1 MKVSDLQIW
10 LNTKI
15 KQNNLNLKPL
25 LLNEIT
31 YESMT
36 NKETQNLNMSASIF
50 LTSSQKVNDAL
61 KFLENNL
68 DEIKFNEFK
77 KLLNI
82 NYLKIST
89 NNILRIEMVNIL
101 KQPQIWL
108 SCFQFFCRKLA
119 LWYARRS

>member
-1 MKVSDLQIW
+1 MFHKINIQFTEDQI
-10 LNTKI
+10 
-15 KQNNLNLKPL
+15 NNIGTLGIINKGRGFQDFIESKLFEQLYLNLKSI

-68 DEIKFNEFK
+68 DEEKFK
-77 KLLNI
+77 KFKEILNI
-82 NYLKIST
+82 N
-89 NNILRIEMVNIL
+89 
-101 KQPQIWL
+101 
-108 SCFQFFCRKLA
+108 
-119 LWYARRS
+119 

>member
-1 MKVSDLQIW
+1 MFHKINIQFTEDQINNIGT
-10 LNTKI
+10 LGIINKGRRFQDFI
-15 KQNNLNLKPL
+15 ESELFEQLNLNLKPL

-50 LTSSQKVNDAL
+50 LASSQKVNDAL

-77 KLLNI
+77 KLLNV
-82 NYLKIST
+82 S
-89 NNILRIEMVNIL
+89 
-101 KQPQIWL
+101 
-108 SCFQFFCRKLA
+108 
-119 LWYARRS
+119 

>member
-1 MKVSDLQIW
+1 MFHKINIQFTEDQINNIGT
-10 LNTKI
+10 LGIINKGRGFQDFI
-15 KQNNLNLKPL
+15 EFELFEQLNLNLKPL
-25 LLNEIT
+25 LLNEIV

-82 NYLKIST
+82 
-89 NNILRIEMVNIL
+89 
-101 KQPQIWL
+101 
-108 SCFQFFCRKLA
+108 
-119 LWYARRS
+119 

>member
-1 MKVSDLQIW
+1 MFHKINIQFTEEQINNIGT
-10 LNTKI
+10 LGIINKGRGFQDFI
-15 KQNNLNLKPL
+15 ESKLFEQLNLNLKPL

-68 DEIKFNEFK
+68 DEEKFK
-77 KLLNI
+77 KFKEILNI
-82 NYLKIST
+82 N
-89 NNILRIEMVNIL
+89 
-101 KQPQIWL
+101 
-108 SCFQFFCRKLA
+108 
-119 LWYARRS
+119 

>member
-1 MKVSDLQIW
+1 MFHKINIQFTEEQI
-10 LNTKI
+10 
-15 KQNNLNLKPL
+15 NNIGTLGIINKGKRFQDFIEIELLEQLYLNLKPL

-36 NKETQNLNMSASIF
+36 NKETQNLNMSANIF

-77 KLLNI
+77 KLLNV
-82 NYLKIST
+82 S
-89 NNILRIEMVNIL
+89 
-101 KQPQIWL
+101 
-108 SCFQFFCRKLA
+108 
-119 LWYARRS
+119 

>member
-1 MKVSDLQIW
+1 MFHKINIQFTEDQINNIGT
-10 LNTKI
+10 LGIINKGRGFQDFI
-15 KQNNLNLKPL
+15 ESKLFEQLNLNLKPL

-31 YESMT
+31 YESKID
-36 NKETQNLNMSASIF
+36 NETQNLNMTASIF

-82 NYLKIST
+82 
-89 NNILRIEMVNIL
+89 
-101 KQPQIWL
+101 
-108 SCFQFFCRKLA
+108 
-119 LWYARRS
+119 

>member
-1 MKVSDLQIW
+1 MFHKINIQFTEDQINNIGT
-10 LNTKI
+10 LGIINKGRGFQDFI
-15 KQNNLNLKPL
+15 EFELFEQLNLNLKPL
-25 LLNEIT
+25 LLNEIV

-77 KLLNI
+77 KLLNV
-82 NYLKIST
+82 S
-89 NNILRIEMVNIL
+89 
-101 KQPQIWL
+101 
-108 SCFQFFCRKLA
+108 
-119 LWYARRS
+119 